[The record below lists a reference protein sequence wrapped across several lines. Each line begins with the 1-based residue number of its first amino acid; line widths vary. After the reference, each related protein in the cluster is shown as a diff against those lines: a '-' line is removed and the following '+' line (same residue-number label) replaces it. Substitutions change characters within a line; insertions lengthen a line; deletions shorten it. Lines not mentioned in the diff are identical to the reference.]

1 MPLAIQVVSEP
12 QPLAE
17 SSLKSG
23 IFLTVKQLHSML
35 AAFEIKEPE
44 PGTGSGKNKRVIKVD
59 LATRLIETLFP
70 DATDQER
77 AFMITSTMVRK
88 QINLEEAP
96 ELLLKMTSYLDT
108 NEVQHF
114 SKVRKAAV
122 DQLAVE
128 SMKQNLARRQK
139 KGEQDDDGDCPEGP
153 ASSKIKPKRPL
164 EEPGAPAPPTKRL
177 RSDAELHAEKLG
189 RLNCKAPPEFLALFP
204 LCSYCY
210 FKWLPHNS
218 RVTVEFK
225 QRFLDFFLAA
235 LLFTKKTSWRVV
247 EVGWR
252 LLTGDSGRLR
262 VNVSLFCR
270 HLKPLR
276 CERCPTYQITTLVH
290 QQRSRER
297 D

>member
-1 MPLAIQVVSEP
+1 M
-12 QPLAE
+12 
-17 SSLKSG
+17 
-23 IFLTVKQLHSML
+23 
-35 AAFEIKEPE
+35 
-44 PGTGSGKNKRVIKVD
+44 D

-128 SMKQNLARRQK
+128 SMKKNLARRLK
-139 KGEQDDDGDCPEGP
+139 KGEQDDDDGDCPEGP
-153 ASSKIKPKRPL
+153 ASSKIKPNRPL

-177 RSDAELHAEKLG
+177 KSEAELHAEKLG
-189 RLNCKAPPEFLALFP
+189 RLNCKAPQEFLALFP

-210 FKWLPHNS
+210 FKWLPQNS

-225 QRFLDFFLAA
+225 QRFLDFFLAT
-235 LLFTKKTSWRVV
+235 LLFTKKTSGRVV

-262 VNVSLFCR
+262 VNVYIYISLFCR

-276 CERCPTYQITTLVH
+276 CERCPTYQITTLVP
-290 QQRSRER
+290 QQRPRER